1 MFKFFRVSEEEKKKF
16 FSLPE
21 VKTTSEDGK
30 RILTYRLLK
39 RGKKWDYYLVHPDFN
54 FGIKKAK

>member
-1 MFKFFRVSEEEKKKF
+1 MFKFFKVSEEEKKKF

-30 RILTYRLLK
+30 RILRYRLLK
-39 RGKKWDYYLVHPDFN
+39 KGRKWNYYLVDPSFN
-54 FGIKKAK
+54 FGVKKIK